1 MPGPNQ
7 LDRLREDVNVGA
19 ADLLRLP
26 EGRITEHG
34 VRNNVSAALR
44 YLAAW
49 LSGRGA
55 VPIHHLME
63 DAATA
68 EIARAQL
75 WQWIRYPKGVL
86 DDGRKV
92 TLELFQRFLD
102 EELEDARRELG
113 ELTLERYHFA
123 EAAGLLQAIVA
134 HERFDEF
141 LTLPAYEL
149 LD

>member
-1 MPGPNQ
+1 M
-7 LDRLREDVNVGA
+7 
-19 ADLLRLP
+19 
-26 EGRITEHG
+26 
-34 VRNNVSAALR
+34 RNNVSAALR

-92 TLELFQRFLD
+92 TWEMFRALLDQELAD
-102 EELEDARRELG
+102 IEREVG
-113 ELTLERYHFA
+113 AAGMSAGHYQ
-123 EAAGLLQAIVA
+123 EAAALLRGIV
-134 HERFDEF
+134 ERDGFEEF
-141 LTLPAYEL
+141 LTLPAYAML
-149 LD
+149 P